1 MLPSM
6 RVMVR
11 LAKNNPNIHSSMLE
25 PTSTNRSIF
34 VMPVRCNGVM
44 EALHPSTKKM
54 LNRLLPI
61 TFPIA
66 ISGFFFKAATM
77 EVASSGRDV
86 PPATRVSPMT
96 DSLTPRLRAMPLA
109 PSTKKLPPAIS
120 ATSPPIIYS
129 MDRHMG
135 SCLISSSV
143 SPSFFP

>member
-77 EVASSGRDV
+77 EVASSG
-86 PPATRVSPMT
+86 
-96 DSLTPRLRAMPLA
+96 
-109 PSTKKLPPAIS
+109 
-120 ATSPPIIYS
+120 IYEEITAGNQC
-129 MDRHMG
+129 HQPTYY
-135 SCLISSSV
+135 I
-143 SPSFFP
+143 

>member
-96 DSLTPRLRAMPLA
+96 DSLLPDCVQCRWRHLRRNYRRQ
-109 PSTKKLPPAIS
+109 SVPPAHLLYIVWI
-120 ATSPPIIYS
+120 ATWE
-129 MDRHMG
+129 
-135 SCLISSSV
+135 V
-143 SPSFFP
+143 V

>member
-34 VMPVRCNGVM
+34 VIPVRCNGVM

-96 DSLTPRLRAMPLA
+96 DSPYSQIACNA
-109 PSTKKLPPAIS
+109 AGAIYEEIT
-120 ATSPPIIYS
+120 AGNQCHQPTYYI
-129 MDRHMG
+129 
-135 SCLISSSV
+135 
-143 SPSFFP
+143 

>member
-34 VMPVRCNGVM
+34 VIPVRCNGVM

-96 DSLTPRLRAMPLA
+96 DSLTPRLCAQCRWRHLRRNYRRQ
-109 PSTKKLPPAIS
+109 SVPPAHLLYIVWI
-120 ATSPPIIYS
+120 ATWE
-129 MDRHMG
+129 
-135 SCLISSSV
+135 V
-143 SPSFFP
+143 V